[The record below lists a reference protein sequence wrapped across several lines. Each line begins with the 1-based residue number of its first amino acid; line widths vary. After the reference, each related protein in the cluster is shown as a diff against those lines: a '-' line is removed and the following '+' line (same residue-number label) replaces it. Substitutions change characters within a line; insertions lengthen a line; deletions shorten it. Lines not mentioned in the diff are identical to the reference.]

1 MYILKWTLG
10 REKMTKILIALYM
23 ALAIALCMALASSVS
38 VAAEPWPAKPVRII
52 VPFPPGSSPDLVA
65 RMLTDKLAQALGQ
78 PVIVENKP
86 GAGGN
91 LGTGLVAKAAPDGYT
106 LGLSIPGP
114 LAVNTVLYKKMEY
127 DPFKELAPI
136 TLVALSPNVLV
147 VDPKLGVNTV
157 KEFIDYVKA
166 RPGKLNYG
174 SIGNGSASHLTME
187 LLKMRSGMD
196 IVHVPYPGSPQV
208 NTAIVS
214 GQIQAGFVV
223 PATAMALAQAGRLKA
238 LAVTSSVRS
247 AVVPELPTV
256 AEAGFP
262 GFESSA
268 WIGMVAPAKTPK
280 PIIERLSRELVTI
293 LRSQEVREK
302 MLRIYFQ
309 PVGTAP
315 EGLSNLMRA
324 ERDRWGKVIKQT
336 GASAD

>member
-1 MYILKWTLG
+1 VKT
-10 REKMTKILIALYM
+10 
-23 ALAIALCMALASSVS
+23 AIALAGAALLTLAAGPSC
-38 VAAEPWPAKPVRII
+38 VAGAADPWPARPIRII
-52 VPFPPGSSPDLVA
+52 VPFPAGSSPDLIA
-65 RMLTDKLAQALGQ
+65 RMLNDKLAQALGQ

-114 LAVNTVLYKKMEY
+114 LAVNTVLYRKMEY
-127 DPFKELAPI
+127 DPFKELAPV

-147 VDPKLGVNTV
+147 VDPGLGVNSV

-174 SIGNGSASHLTME
+174 SVGNGSASHLTME

-196 IVHVPYPGSPQV
+196 IVHIPYPGSPQV
-208 NTAIVS
+208 NAAILG

-223 PATAMALAQAGRLKA
+223 PGTAMPLVQAGRLKA
-238 LAVTSSVRS
+238 LAVTSSVKS
-247 AVVPELPTV
+247 VVLPELPTV

-268 WIGMVAPAKTPK
+268 WNGLVAPAKTPR
-280 PIIERLSRELVTI
+280 PIIERLSRELVAI
-293 LRSQEVREK
+293 IRSQEVREK

-315 EGLSNLMRA
+315 EGLANLMRS
-324 ERDRWGKVIKQT
+324 ERDRWAKVIRAS
-336 GASAD
+336 GAKPD

>member
-1 MYILKWTLG
+1 MPASPEQFALG
-10 REKMTKILIALYM
+10 GEKVKKILIALS
-23 ALAIALCMALASSVS
+23 IALASSVG

-52 VPFPPGSSPDLVA
+52 VPFPPSSSPDLVA

-147 VDPKLGVNTV
+147 VDPKLGVNTM

-208 NTAIVS
+208 NTAILS
-214 GQIQAGFVV
+214 GQVQAGFVV
-223 PATAMALAQAGRLKA
+223 PATAMPLAQAGRLKL

-247 AVVPELPTV
+247 VVAPDLPTV
-256 AEAGFP
+256 AESGFP

-268 WIGMVAPAKTPK
+268 WIGMVAPAGTPK
-280 PIIERLSRELVTI
+280 TIIERLSRELATI
-293 LRSQEVREK
+293 IRSQDVREK

-324 ERDRWGKVIKQT
+324 ERDRWAKVIRQS

>member
-1 MYILKWTLG
+1 MKKL
-10 REKMTKILIALYM
+10 LIAFS
-23 ALAIALCMALASSVS
+23 LAVASCVG
-38 VAAEPWPAKPVRII
+38 VAAETWPAKPVRII
-52 VPFPPGSSPDLVA
+52 VPFPPGSSPDLIA

-91 LGTGLVAKAAPDGYT
+91 LGTGLVAKAEPDGYT

-136 TLVALSPNVLV
+136 TLVALSPNVLIV
-147 VDPKLGVNTV
+147 NPSLGVNTV
-157 KEFIDYVKA
+157 KEFIDYVRA

-174 SIGNGSASHLTME
+174 SVGNGSASHLTME

-208 NTAIVS
+208 NTAILS

-223 PATAMALAQAGRLKA
+223 PATAMPLAHAGRLKA

-247 AVVPELPTV
+247 VVVPELPTV

-268 WIGMVAPAKTPK
+268 WIGMVAPAGTPK
-280 PIIERLSRELVTI
+280 PIIDRLSRELVAI
-293 LRSQEVREK
+293 IRSQDVREK

-324 ERDRWGKVIKQT
+324 ERDRWAKVIRQS